1 MSEGKKIKVI
11 KQKHDEIK
19 EKRIEEL
26 KGKAEEFK
34 ERREEKRAE
43 IKEKLPTIT
52 KEKEKNAPLAAP
64 KKLKTLFTIVPRNK
78 AEFYLDILEGYE
90 VNMQMVLFGTGTLP
104 KELAAAIHSN
114 TDKAVIISVVKEEH
128 VKAIMNAY
136 EDKYFKLR
144 NGQGIAF
151 TIPFSSMIGKTS
163 YQFLANMEGKGN
175 E

>member
-1 MSEGKKIKVI
+1 MNEGKKIKVI
-11 KQKHDEIK
+11 KQRREEIK
-19 EKRIEEL
+19 EKTIEDIKEKREEL
-26 KGKAEEFK
+26 K
-34 ERREEKRAE
+34 EKRAE
-43 IKEKLPTIT
+43 LKEKLPTNVI
-52 KEKEKNAPLAAP
+52 KESVKEVKSAPLAAP
-64 KKLKTLFTIVPRNK
+64 KKLKALFTIVPRNK

-104 KELAAAIHSN
+104 KDLAVAIHSN
-114 TDKAVIISVVKEEH
+114 TDKAVIISVVKEEY
-128 VKAIMNAY
+128 VKPIMNAY

>member
-1 MSEGKKIKVI
+1 MNGKKKIKI
-11 KQKHDEIK
+11 KAAVKEKREEIK
-19 EKRIEEL
+19 ERNAEL
-26 KGKAEEFK
+26 K
-34 ERREEKRAE
+34 EKIPNLSN
-43 IKEKLPTIT
+43 IKEI

-64 KKLKTLFTIVPRNK
+64 KKLKALFTIVPRNK

-90 VNMQMVLFGTGTLP
+90 ANIQMVLFGTGTMP
-104 KELAAAIHSN
+104 QELAAAIHTN

-128 VKAIMNAY
+128 VKQIMNAY

-151 TIPFSSMIGKTS
+151 AIPFSSMIGKMS